1 MNYFDDLFNV
11 NAYLRLKMRESLS
24 ETQAVIA
31 QQIELDR
38 DFNAMNSKI
47 DANLKSMLK
56 AAEELGIKTD
66 DIMSAPVK
74 RSKPLPDSC
83 AELLVSI
90 PNDYDF
96 DQAFRE
102 LCEEAH
108 KAGFTD
114 VHPEELLTES
124 EMEHAREFDK
134 ALDRRFEAETGLTA
148 HDGLILSA
156 AVIIRVIC
164 RFISKYVRSADANA
178 EDPPDGSGTPSVQPA
193 SDTAPVFV
201 NATQGVNMDDVLRGG
216 GKYVGDLAGDTAQTA
231 FGSGIFDSAV
241 YIRDEFQI
249 LNGALPIDVSDNNY
263 FTHKDILGFRPVIG
277 WLFGVTNILTSTVT
291 TTKMETY
298 SVTESPSSSDL
309 TVDKKLS
316 TLLQVVLPVI
326 NNIRGRKR
334 SVLAAVV
341 REAAVQ
347 GVTNAPAERVAALMN
362 NVLEEEEKN
371 QEVLDQLGSLT
382 WGTQLDL
389 GGVLT
394 ETAAAAF
401 INLLI
406 TAIHAVS
413 YDPDRDG
420 DISTYTI
427 RTNKILVLSTAIS
440 AFINSTPA
448 LITSD
453 FSDIDFSG
461 FLIAAITAFN
471 STKFWIE
478 VKTNYLVSNYKAEID
493 KQMEIINKYFKTTDA
508 GM

>member
-11 NAYLRLKMRESLS
+11 NAYLRVKMRESLS
-24 ETQAVIA
+24 ETQTVIA

-66 DIMSAPVK
+66 DVMSAPVK

-96 DQAFRE
+96 DLAFRE
-102 LCEEAH
+102 LCEKAH

-156 AVIIRVIC
+156 AIMIRVLC
-164 RFISKYVRSADANA
+164 HFVSKYGKSMRANA
-178 EDPPDGSGTPSVQPA
+178 ENSPDNSDIPSVQSA
-193 SDTAPVFV
+193 SDTAPVFAS
-201 NATQGVNMDDVLRGG
+201 ATQGVNMDDVLRGG
-216 GKYVGDLAGDTAQTA
+216 GDFVEGLTGDAAQTI
-231 FGSGIFDSAV
+231 FGSGIFDGAV
-241 YIRDEFQI
+241 NIRDEFQI
-249 LNGALPIDVSDNNY
+249 LNGVLPLDVSDNNY
-263 FTHKDILGFRPVIG
+263 FTHDDILGFQPVIG

-298 SVTESPSSSDL
+298 SVTESPSRSGL
-309 TVDKKLS
+309 TVDKRLS

-347 GVTNAPAERVAALMN
+347 GVTKAPADRVAVLMN
-362 NVLEEEEKN
+362 NVLEEEEKS
-371 QEVLDQLGSLT
+371 QELLDQLGSLT

-389 GGVLT
+389 GGILA

-420 DISTYTI
+420 DISAYTI
-427 RTNKILVLSTAIS
+427 RTNKILVLSAAMS

-448 LITSD
+448 FITAD

-461 FLIAAITAFN
+461 FLIAAITAFT

-493 KQMEIINKYFKTTDA
+493 KQMEIIDKYFKTFDA
-508 GM
+508 GT